1 MRRRWVVLLVFLLT
15 TALGAA
21 FAFSQPKRY
30 ESAATIA
37 FTPDLASDSGFVPP
51 TDTLDGLVST
61 YAQTAKSRSIRMRAE
76 EELGRPLPGTVDTET
91 QQGAGILRI
100 VGKDTDPEGAAITA
114 RVVANVF
121 IASIDDNRLLLA
133 RVVDPA
139 LPPST
144 PVQPRPPLIIAVS
157 ALLGLVAGLMLAL
170 ALEHFRR
177 RVESSADVAEFTQ
190 APVIGR
196 LPRARRLQR
205 SGAGLVWADR
215 KLANLH
221 EGFRALRTNVEF
233 VTKGAPASIQVTS
246 PNPSQGK
253 STVVANLGVAFAQ
266 VGVETLVLDADL
278 RRPYQH
284 TIFGLDNSRGLSTL
298 MAIPDS
304 DVEPQATGVSNL
316 WVMPSG
322 PVPPNSTEMLHIRFE
337 RVLEQL
343 RRRFTLVLVD
353 SPPILPVSDA
363 RLIAPH
369 TDGVILV
376 ISSGT
381 QKPAGLRSALDKL
394 ALVEANILGIVLN
407 QAGGDVDAVDAYDT
421 YRYEEDYSSQPPAP
435 QPPDS
440 PESAPPEPAAAPP
453 PARSLPIR

>member
-37 FTPDLASDSGFVPP
+37 FTPDFENDTGFVPP
-51 TDTLDGLVST
+51 SDTLDGLVQT
-61 YAQTAKSRSIRMRAE
+61 YAQTAKSRSIRMQAE
-76 EELGRPLPGTVDTET
+76 QALGRPLPGTIDTET

-100 VGKDTDPEGAAITA
+100 VGEDTDPNGAAVTA
-114 RVVANVF
+114 RVVANAF
-121 IASIDDNRLLLA
+121 IASIDDNRLLIA

-139 LPPST
+139 LPSST

-205 SGAGLVWADR
+205 SGAALVWADR
-215 KLANLH
+215 KLASLH

-233 VTKGAPASIQVTS
+233 VTKGSPCAIQITS

-253 STVVANLGVAFAQ
+253 STIVANLGIAFAQ
-266 VGVETLVLDADL
+266 VGVDTLILDADL

-284 TIFGLDNSRGLSTL
+284 NIFGLDNSRGLSTL

-337 RVLEQL
+337 RVLDEL
-343 RRRFTLVLVD
+343 RGRFALVLID
-353 SPPILPVSDA
+353 TPPILPVSDA

-381 QKPAGLRSALDKL
+381 QKPAGLRSALEKL
-394 ALVEANILGIVLN
+394 ALVEAKILGIVLN
-407 QAGGDVDAVDAYDT
+407 QAGGDVDAVDSYDT
-421 YRYEEDYSSQPPAP
+421 YRYEDDYSASPPAAS
-435 QPPDS
+435 PPS
-440 PESAPPEPAAAPP
+440 PSPPASP

>member
-1 MRRRWVVLLVFLLT
+1 
-15 TALGAA
+15 
-21 FAFSQPKRY
+21 
-30 ESAATIA
+30 
-37 FTPDLASDSGFVPP
+37 
-51 TDTLDGLVST
+51 
-61 YAQTAKSRSIRMRAE
+61 
-76 EELGRPLPGTVDTET
+76 
-91 QQGAGILRI
+91 
-100 VGKDTDPEGAAITA
+100 
-114 RVVANVF
+114 
-121 IASIDDNRLLLA
+121 
-133 RVVDPA
+133 
-139 LPPST
+139 
-144 PVQPRPPLIIAVS
+144 
-157 ALLGLVAGLMLAL
+157 MLAL

-205 SGAGLVWADR
+205 SGAGLIWADR
-215 KLANLH
+215 KLASLH
-221 EGFRALRTNVEF
+221 EGFRALRTNIEF
-233 VTKGAPASIQVTS
+233 VTKGVPASIQITS

-253 STVVANLGVAFAQ
+253 STIVANLGIAFAQ
-266 VGVETLVLDADL
+266 VGVDTLILDADL

-284 TIFGLDNSRGLSTL
+284 NIFGLDNSRGLSTL

-304 DVEPQATGVSNL
+304 DVEPQVTGVSNL

-337 RVLEQL
+337 RVLDEM
-343 RRRFTLVLVD
+343 RRRFALVLVD

-381 QKPAGLRSALDKL
+381 QKPAGLRSALEKL
-394 ALVEANILGIVLN
+394 SLVEANILGIVLN
-407 QAGGDVDAVDAYDT
+407 QAGGDIDAVDAYET
-421 YRYEEDYSSQPPAP
+421 YRYEDDYSSQRPVGRPPASP
-435 QPPDS
+435 GS
-440 PESAPPEPAAAPP
+440 APESAPAP

>member
-30 ESAATIA
+30 ESVATIA
-37 FTPDLASDSGFVPP
+37 FTPDFENDTGFVPP
-51 TDTLDGLVST
+51 TDTLDGLVQT
-61 YAQTAKSRSIRMRAE
+61 YAQTAKSRSIRMQAE
-76 EELGRPLPGTVDTET
+76 QALGRPLPGTIDTET

-100 VGKDTDPEGAAITA
+100 VGEDTDPNGAAVTA
-114 RVVANVF
+114 RVVANAF
-121 IASIDDNRLLLA
+121 IASIDDNRLLIA

-139 LPPST
+139 LPSST

-205 SGAGLVWADR
+205 SGAALVWADR
-215 KLANLH
+215 KLASLH

-233 VTKGAPASIQVTS
+233 VTKGSPCAIQITS

-253 STVVANLGVAFAQ
+253 STIVANLGIAFAQ
-266 VGVETLVLDADL
+266 VGVDTLILDADL

-284 TIFGLDNSRGLSTL
+284 NIFGLDNSRGLSTL

-337 RVLEQL
+337 RVLEEL
-343 RRRFTLVLVD
+343 RGRFALVLID
-353 SPPILPVSDA
+353 TPPILPVSDA

-369 TDGVILV
+369 SDGVILV

-381 QKPAGLRSALDKL
+381 QKPAGLRSALEKL
-394 ALVEANILGIVLN
+394 ALVEAKILGIVLN
-407 QAGGDVDAVDAYDT
+407 QAGGDVDAVDSYDT
-421 YRYEEDYSSQPPAP
+421 YRYEDDYSASPPAAS
-435 QPPDS
+435 PPSAS
-440 PESAPPEPAAAPP
+440 PPASS